1 MLKDHL
7 KIKCSITNAI
17 RLGKKT
23 SGDKPRLLKIMIS
36 SIDDKKMML
45 KNKINLHNESNLL
58 RLIITPDLT
67 PLRNKRLREELANWV
82 ESILLKNSRIVQ
94 RST

>member
-23 SGDKPRLLKIMIS
+23 SGDKPHLLKIMIS
-36 SIDDKKMML
+36 SVDDKKMIL

-58 RLIITPDLT
+58 RLRESLLRLT
-67 PLRNKRLREELANWV
+67 
-82 ESILLKNSRIVQ
+82 
-94 RST
+94 

>member
-23 SGDKPRLLKIMIS
+23 SGDKPRLLNIMVS
-36 SIDDKKMML
+36 SVDDKKMIL
-45 KNKINLHNESNLL
+45 KNKINLRNESN
-58 RLIITPDLT
+58 
-67 PLRNKRLREELANWV
+67 PLRLRE
-82 ESILLKNSRIVQ
+82 SLLCL
-94 RST
+94 T